1 MRYTFLMLLGLFLIG
16 CSEEKRSMSLNES
29 EVFFEETLA
38 SISKDHLKDNIFYI
52 GTEDGIVYIYNSE
65 NQHLEKITTAF
76 DRIYKIVRDSA
87 GNYWINTSGNAVIE
101 EYMGY
106 IAPEHIDQKHGA
118 FLLRPKR
125 RLPMRKE
132 KTWSFLYSAE
142 IQKDP
147 IFCI

>member
-76 DRIYKIVRDSA
+76 DRIYKVVRDSA
-87 GNYWINTSGNAVIE
+87 GNYWIGTRN
-101 EYMGY
+101 MGLFCCDLKGDSLCVKKRHRRFY
-106 IAPEHIDQKHGA
+106 IPLKS
-118 FLLRPKR
+118 
-125 RLPMRKE
+125 
-132 KTWSFLYSAE
+132 KTTQYSASD
-142 IQKDP
+142 I
-147 IFCI
+147 